1 MKVKMLLEALPV
13 KLETKQE
20 GLDRSITGVYCG
32 DLLSWVMSHAKEGNI
47 WLTIQGHINIIAV
60 ASLIGIPAIIVV
72 EGSAVDEE
80 VISKANEEGISVF
93 TTKKTAY
100 EIARLCNELKIG
112 R

>member
-1 MKVKMLLEALPV
+1 MKVKMLLETLPV
-13 KLETKQE
+13 RLETKQE
-20 GLDRSITGVYCG
+20 KLDQPITGVYCG

-72 EGSAVDEE
+72 EGSVVDEE
-80 VISKANEEGISVF
+80 VISKANEEGIAIL

-100 EIARLCNELKIG
+100 EIASLCNELKIG
-112 R
+112 C